1 MAFLK
6 LRIPYHLLTGVLDGL
21 LQQPGVPG
29 QSLGEALFLLATRSP
44 WGAEQG
50 PSGKVASSLCPPG
63 IKKDPA
69 KAFVP
74 RTVMIGG
81 KVR

>member
-1 MAFLK
+1 MN
-6 LRIPYHLLTGVLDGL
+6 
-21 LQQPGVPG
+21 VP
-29 QSLGEALFLLATRSP
+29 LARSP

-50 PSGKVASSLCPPG
+50 PSGNVASSVCPPG